1 MDETLISNYSF
12 SISNILNFKESRRN
26 KQVHSDLNLLSS
38 EILRLIPNFPYP
50 NSKKHNNQEHQSFS
64 SNFISS
70 GSPIPQLPKH
80 VIKNIIQYNDIEFII
95 SNCLFLNR
103 VLNTLIKCR
112 MIHTSYKNNNLVHVD
127 DSRTEIHSQVE
138 IKKMLNYDLPSNS
151 KLIKLIRIEISFKSR
166 DQGWASADYSTSWV
180 IAKFYKD
187 NMEVFEKCLFE
198 NYKLTDYVESKIC
211 IDSND
216 QVGMF
221 KYLIN
226 PDIEMRI
233 FASCSFPGW
242 QCYLKDLNINYYY
255 IVIE

>member
-1 MDETLISNYSF
+1 MDETPISNYSF
-12 SISNILNFKESRRN
+12 SISNIFNFKESRKN

-38 EILRLIPNFPYP
+38 EILRLIPNFPFPY
-50 NSKKHNNQEHQSFS
+50 SKKDNSQEHQTFS
-64 SNFISS
+64 SNFIPSNS
-70 GSPIPQLPKH
+70 HLSQLPKH
-80 VIKNIIQYNDIEFII
+80 VIKNIIFYNDIEFII

-103 VLNTLIKCR
+103 LLNTLIKCR

-127 DSRTEIHSQVE
+127 NSRTELHSQVE
-138 IKKMLNYDLPSNS
+138 IKKMVNYDSPSNS
-151 KLIKLIRIEISFKSR
+151 KLAKLIRIEISFKSR

-198 NYKLTDYVESKIC
+198 NYKLTDYVESNIC

-216 QVGMF
+216 QSGMF

-226 PDIEMRI
+226 PDSEMRL

-242 QCYLKDLNINYYY
+242 QCYLKDVIINYYY